1 MPQIGSNE
9 VKVTRVFI
17 SYARE
22 DQAVVRALAEGLQ
35 RAGLDVWWDTNLGA
49 GEAFRGSIEEQLQR
63 SDVILVVWSKRAKL
77 SRWVLDEAEMGVQRG
92 TLLPLRIDAAAPP
105 LGFGGFNT
113 LNFGAWGG
121 DFNSQE
127 WRSLLNEINK
137 IAGTLSLPAARP
149 AIRVLP
155 RAFAVAVGFGA
166 LISGLIWGLYS
177 LTNSTSVT
185 ASLLGHP
192 IIDAFFL
199 AFVCCLPI
207 ALWSAVEV
215 KRAGFESFK
224 LIVRRSFLLLFKG
237 GAFALLVVVA
247 AIAAGAVRGAAPREI
262 ALELARISVVAT
274 SLSAAV
280 LAATNLVWFVV
291 RRGFGMKE
299 G

>member
-1 MPQIGSNE
+1 VPQIGSNE

-137 IAGTLSLPAARP
+137 IA
-149 AIRVLP
+149 
-155 RAFAVAVGFGA
+155 
-166 LISGLIWGLYS
+166 
-177 LTNSTSVT
+177 
-185 ASLLGHP
+185 
-192 IIDAFFL
+192 D
-199 AFVCCLPI
+199 
-207 ALWSAVEV
+207 
-215 KRAGFESFK
+215 
-224 LIVRRSFLLLFKG
+224 
-237 GAFALLVVVA
+237 
-247 AIAAGAVRGAAPREI
+247 
-262 ALELARISVVAT
+262 
-274 SLSAAV
+274 
-280 LAATNLVWFVV
+280 
-291 RRGFGMKE
+291 
-299 G
+299 